1 MIVKLIIPVVDTDHI
16 NCDTDINMTR
26 EEYGDMAY
34 NTYKRNDKAIDA
46 YTRGI
51 RPRSE
56 YNNPYITETEY
67 NRGYRKYDDLVF
79 QDVECEA
86 QIMDVKKQEISDE
99 WLKEYVYNGK
109 MLLLIVN
116 INPSDIDPN
125 VESELR
131 FWMDDSGRLLNDT
144 TLDDTTKL
152 KYLPTR
158 SFKIV
163 TDEGEYKIENCK
175 LVENRSDDNFPYC
188 FVIIIEKIS

>member
-46 YTRGI
+46 YTK
-51 RPRSE
+51 
-56 YNNPYITETEY
+56 
-67 NRGYRKYDDLVF
+67 GYRSPVDLYEREDSRTHYNDLTF
-79 QDVECEA
+79 DNIECEA

-116 INPSDIDPN
+116 VNPSDIDPN

-175 LVENRSDDNFPYC
+175 LVENRSDENFPYC